1 MALNDNNRFLGSG
14 MAFPPQANKAT
25 GRFVISDSE
34 KSVKESV
41 YLILM
46 TARGERWLDLGFG
59 SSLSKYAFMDVSIT
73 NLSILRDDLRKN
85 IIEQEPRVSE
95 VDIEVDAASRA
106 DCLVLNVHYKVAG
119 NNALDN
125 LVFPFF
131 LKAQGSASGSDEEML

>member
-25 GRFVISDSE
+25 GRFVISDGE

-106 DCLVLNVHYKVAG
+106 DCLILEVRYKVAG
-119 NNALDN
+119 TNAVDN
-125 LVFPFF
+125 LVFPFY
-131 LKAQGSASGSDEEML
+131 LKAQGPENPDEETL